1 MRFRLIFFLLALS
14 QIVYTQHKLT
24 QDKNRLKDLMK
35 SIVDSRSTDRHET
48 ISLCMEAVPLAR
60 EFNHIQAL
68 DEIYYTLSNMY
79 FWINRD
85 LSIKYAKK
93 GIELAKKKHKDIDL
107 GRYYV
112 MLGKVAIARE
122 QFHQGI
128 QYFEKADSIYLA
140 AQNVQEHGW
149 VRSNLGNAYYMKKE
163 YYKAIGCLKESI
175 RIDTSRQSQSAS
187 PLSLINLG
195 NCYLETGRPDEALK
209 LYERS
214 LKISASIQNSYA
226 LATSHLVMG
235 KFHNR
240 YEQYHK
246 SLDHGLKSLNYSRE
260 SNNYYAMHLAYDHLY
275 ETYKKMNDF
284 QASLCYLELKESIV
298 DSLEKQESDAALR
311 NLESS
316 FALQKQALD
325 LELLEKEKVKLHY
338 KVKAESAQN
347 QLLFLLLV
355 SFGIV
360 CIALV
365 ALFMS
370 SQKANRM
377 KQKLTAASAE
387 VRNREL
393 TNLALF
399 VKQRSLF
406 IDVVRSDLRSI
417 RYART
422 DEKRMKLISDLSIKV
437 SQYGGDDN
445 KNDQLKQ
452 IIDLN
457 SKDFSQRL
465 KGKYPALTDYESQL
479 VQLIRMNLSSKEI
492 AVLLDITPHS
502 VNVSRYR
509 LRKKLN
515 IKREDSLTDCFAK
528 L

>member
-1 MRFRLIFFLLALS
+1 MRFRLVFFLLALAKLA
-14 QIVYTQHKLT
+14 YTQPNST
-24 QDKNRLKDLMK
+24 QEKIRLQDLMN
-35 SIVDSRSTDRHET
+35 SIVDTRSTDRQKT
-48 ISLCMEAVPLAR
+48 ISLCIEAAPLAI
-60 EFNHIQAL
+60 ELNQIQAL

-93 GIELAKKKHKDIDL
+93 GIELAKKKYKDIDL

-112 MLGKVAIARE
+112 MLGRVAIARE
-122 QFHQGI
+122 QNNQGI

-140 AQNVQEHGW
+140 AQNVIEHGW

-163 YYKAIGCLKESI
+163 YFKAIDCLKESI
-175 RIDTSRQSQSAS
+175 QIDTSLQSQSPS

-214 LKISASIQNSYA
+214 LEISATNLNRYE
-226 LATSHLVMG
+226 LATSHLVLG
-235 KFHNR
+235 KFHSR
-240 YEQYHK
+240 YEQYSK
-246 SLDHGLKSLNYSRE
+246 SLFHGLKSLNYSRE

-275 ETYKKMNDF
+275 ETHKKLNNF
-284 QASLCYLELKESIV
+284 QASLRYLELKESIA

-316 FALQKQALD
+316 FAVQKQALD
-325 LELLEKEKVKLHY
+325 LKLLEQEKVKLHY
-338 KVKAESAQN
+338 KVKAEAAQN
-347 QLLFLLLV
+347 KLLLFLLI

-360 CIALV
+360 CVALIV
-365 ALFMS
+365 LFMS

-377 KQKLTAASAE
+377 RQKLTATTAE
-387 VRNREL
+387 LRNREL
-393 TNLALF
+393 TNLALY

-406 IDVVRSDLRSI
+406 IDVVRSDLKSI
-417 RYART
+417 RDART
-422 DEKRMKLISDLSIKV
+422 DTNRTKLISDLSIKV
-437 SQYGGDDN
+437 KQYAGDDN
-445 KNDQLKQ
+445 GNDSLKK
-452 IIDLN
+452 IIELN
-457 SKDFSQRL
+457 SKYFSQRL
-465 KGKYPALTDYESQL
+465 KAKYPNLTRYETQL
-479 VQLIRMNLSSKEI
+479 AQLIRMDLSSKEI

-515 IKREDSLTDCFAK
+515 IKREDSLTDCFAQ